1 MWVDQVGDCLNVQGS
16 KNHEFDL
23 GCTEL
28 KYLWNNQ
35 DEIDIHP
42 TSLLDI
48 TNEGSQTTYP
58 GAFMEHTHT
67 SIYKHIDGIF
77 QPVS

>member
-16 KNHEFDL
+16 KNREFDL
-23 GCTEL
+23 ECTEL

-35 DEIDIHP
+35 DEIDIHL

-48 TNEGSQTTYP
+48 TNEGS
-58 GAFMEHTHT
+58 
-67 SIYKHIDGIF
+67 
-77 QPVS
+77 